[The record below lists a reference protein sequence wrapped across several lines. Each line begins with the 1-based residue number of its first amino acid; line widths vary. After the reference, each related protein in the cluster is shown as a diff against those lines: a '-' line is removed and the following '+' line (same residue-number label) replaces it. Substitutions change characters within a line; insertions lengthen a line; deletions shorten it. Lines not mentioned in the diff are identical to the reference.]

1 MKTIINFI
9 PRTAWLGLALVLL
22 VPLGQSEKLPV
33 ETFFKDPEFLRT
45 RLSPDGKWLAAIAPR
60 EGKYN
65 LKTIRLSDRKLFG
78 CSEEDE
84 NEVYNFTWI
93 SNERLLFW
101 MKDRYN
107 SPNGGLYAVNRD
119 GTKPKV
125 LNLSFKKSGEFGG
138 RVFKVVALFDPL
150 IDEGEDILVEIRKGG
165 GSFREERSF
174 YGNIVRLNTLTG
186 KEERVVYN
194 RGDILRFVADREKKI
209 RIGVAQHG
217 LIETILHRRET
228 NSEWEEVYSGD
239 FRTAIEPLG
248 FGTNPDILYVAA
260 PNGDKRALFPFNLKT
275 KKLGQM
281 IFAHPTYDVP
291 AGPPIVS
298 EKTGKVLGVRY
309 GAERLQVYWFAK
321 EYQQYQAMIDNAL
334 PGMAND
340 IKNWSRAEDRILFHS
355 HSDRTIGAYYLL
367 DVSDKKKPSME
378 KLYDLAGWIDSAKM
392 SPMKPIQYTARDG
405 LVIHGFL
412 TIPNGS
418 DSKNLPLIVNPH
430 GGPSA
435 RDYWGWN
442 ADVQFLANRGYAVFQ
457 PNFRGSTGYGRK
469 LLTAGYREWGG
480 AMQDDITDGVKHLI
494 KEGIADP
501 RRIGIY
507 GASYGGYATMAGLC
521 FTPEMYRCG
530 INYVGVTDIDLI
542 LKEYPLPKKINDA
555 IDAVM
560 IADRKKDKDWIKS
573 RSIQNNIGNVK
584 APVLMAY
591 GMKDWRVPPKH
602 GRILK
607 RALDRN
613 DITNKLIIKANE
625 GHGYRNEKNVFEF
638 YREVDA
644 FLEQH
649 MK

>member
-1 MKTIINFI
+1 MNTILFPF
-9 PRTAWLGLALVLL
+9 PRTAALGLALACMI
-22 VPLGQSEKLPV
+22 PLGQAEKLPV

-45 RLSPDGKWLAAIAPR
+45 RLSPDGKWLAAIAPH

-78 CSEEDE
+78 CTAEEE
-84 NEVYNFTWI
+84 NEVYSFNWI
-93 SNERLLFW
+93 SNERLVFQ
-101 MKDRYN
+101 MKDRN
-107 SPNGGLYAVNRD
+107 NFPNGGLYAVNRD

-125 LNLSFKKSGEFGG
+125 LNLSYKKNSEFGA
-138 RVFKVVALFDPL
+138 RVFKAIELFDPL
-150 IDEGEDILVEIRKGG
+150 TDEGGDILVEIREGG
-165 GSFREERSF
+165 GRFREERAF
-174 YGNIVRLNTLTG
+174 YGNIVRLNTFTG
-186 KEERVVYN
+186 KEKRVVFN
-194 RGDILRFVADREKKI
+194 RGDILRFIADRDKVV
-209 RIGVAQHG
+209 RIGSVQHG
-217 LIETILHRRET
+217 LTRSIIHRR
-228 NSEWEEVYSGD
+228 NAKSDWEEIYSAD
-239 FRTAIEPLG
+239 FRTAMVPLG

-260 PNGDKRALFPFNLKT
+260 LNGDKRALFQYDLKAR
-275 KKLGQM
+275 KLGRM

-291 AGPPIVS
+291 SGPPIVS
-298 EKTGKVLGVRY
+298 DKTGKVLGVPY
-309 GAERLQVYWFAK
+309 EAERRQVYWFDK
-321 EYQQYQAMIDNAL
+321 DYKNYQAMIDNAL

-340 IKNWSRAEDRILFHS
+340 IKSWSKKEDRILFHS
-355 HSDRTIGAYYLL
+355 HSEKTIGAYYLL
-367 DVSDKKKPSME
+367 DISDKKKPKME
-378 KLYDLAGWIDSAKM
+378 KLLDLAEWVDPAKM

-405 LVIHGFL
+405 LVIHAFL

-418 DSKNLPLIVNPH
+418 EGKNLPLIVHPH
-430 GGPSA
+430 GGPTA

-457 PNFRGSTGYGRK
+457 PNFRGSTGYGNK

-480 AMQDDITDGVKHLI
+480 AMQNDITDGVKHLI
-494 KEGIADP
+494 AEGIVDAK
-501 RRIGIY
+501 RIGIY

-521 FTPEMYRCG
+521 FTPELYRCG
-530 INYVGVTDIDLI
+530 VNYVGVTDIDLI

-560 IADRKKDKDWIKS
+560 IADRSNDKDWIKS
-573 RSIQNNIGNVK
+573 RSIQNNIGKVR

-613 DITNKLIIKANE
+613 KIPNKLIIKANE
-625 GHGYRNEKNVFEF
+625 GHGYRNEDNVFEF
-638 YREVDA
+638 YGEVGA
-644 FLEQH
+644 FLETH